1 VSKVSLLKKH
11 YGVLSRRKKSF
22 KTPFIC
28 SSLTTGYNGSLFHL
42 LLDGENVFLNVISKG
57 RVSKEC
63 HWTIVDISNTMKKKN
78 PGYEVITP
86 KFIKELI
93 SKNMLQVKFNVS
105 EIKDHGTIWK
115 VIIEDED

>member
-1 VSKVSLLKKH
+1 
-11 YGVLSRRKKSF
+11 
-22 KTPFIC
+22 
-28 SSLTTGYNGSLFHL
+28 
-42 LLDGENVFLNVISKG
+42 VISKG
-57 RVSKEC
+57 RVSREC
-63 HWTIVDISNTMKKKN
+63 HWTIEDISNSMKKKN

-86 KFIKELI
+86 KFIQELI